1 MFFAAEMNS
10 TLQYAMN
17 VLIVL
22 LDACCVL
29 RGTNKTG
36 RRMRT
41 DGENTRVNAE
51 KGEGA

>member
-1 MFFAAEMNS
+1 
-10 TLQYAMN
+10 MN